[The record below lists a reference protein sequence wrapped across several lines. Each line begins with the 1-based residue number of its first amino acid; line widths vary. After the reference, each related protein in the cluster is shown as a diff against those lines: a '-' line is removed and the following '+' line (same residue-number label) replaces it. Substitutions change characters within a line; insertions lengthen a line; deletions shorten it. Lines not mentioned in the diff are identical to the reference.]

1 MLAAPSSPLALRYRV
16 PAMMSRNHTAL
27 DALSFFIADVQTGFG
42 PFIAVYLA
50 TSGWT
55 EGEIGRALSVG
66 ALVAVVSQLPAG
78 AAVDRL
84 ADKRIAAAIGC
95 AVVGVAALA
104 FAFSASTVSV
114 MSAEVLH
121 SFGSAMLGPAVAAV
135 SLAVVGRAGL
145 GLRLGRNARFAAIGN
160 GAAAGLLGAA
170 GSYLSPR
177 AVFWLTA
184 AFMVPGLA
192 ALRVITPPGPVAG
205 ERAESETDRVDPKS
219 PGATGVFQ
227 DLRALARDRAVLG
240 FASCVALFHVG
251 NAALL
256 PLASAHLTQ
265 SLGRQTNLVV
275 AAAVVVPQTIVA
287 LISPSVGHLA
297 DTRGPRLVLTLGFA
311 AVPLRAALLGLVSDP
326 YGIIAVQALDG
337 LGAATFGVMVPLVA
351 AELTRG
357 TNRFNLCLGLF
368 GLATGAGAS
377 ISTSLAGTLADDYGN
392 RVAFFALAL
401 CGLGAMAAAF
411 LSAPRKIGDDGP
423 IARP

>member
-1 MLAAPSSPLALRYRV
+1 MTSA
-16 PAMMSRNHTAL
+16 RNHYAL

-50 TSGWT
+50 TSGWS

-66 ALVAVVSQLPAG
+66 ALVAVVSQLPGG

-95 AVVGVAALA
+95 TVVGIAALA

-170 GSYLSPR
+170 GSWLSPR

-192 ALRVITPPGPVAG
+192 ALRLIAPPRPEDAEPAASEPAASEPAPG
-205 ERAESETDRVDPKS
+205 EPAPSRATS
-219 PGATGVFQ
+219 VFQ
-227 DLRALARDRAVLG
+227 DLKALARDRAVLG
-240 FASCVALFHVG
+240 FASCVALFHMG

-265 SLGRQTNLVV
+265 SLGTRTNLVV

-326 YGIIAVQALDG
+326 YAIIAVQALDG
-337 LGAATFGVMVPLVA
+337 IGAATFGVMVPLVA
-351 AELTRG
+351 AALTRG

-377 ISTSLAGTLADDYGN
+377 VSTSLAGTLADHFGN
-392 RVAFFALAL
+392 RIGFFALAL
-401 CGLGAMAAAF
+401 CGLGAVASAF
-411 LSAPRKIGDDGP
+411 LSAPLSVGDDGP
-423 IARP
+423 TARP

>member
-1 MLAAPSSPLALRYRV
+1 MKSA
-16 PAMMSRNHTAL
+16 RNHYAL

-50 TSGWT
+50 TSGWS

-66 ALVAVVSQLPAG
+66 ALVAVVSQLPGG

-95 AVVGVAALA
+95 VVVGIAALA
-104 FAFSASTVSV
+104 FAFSTSTVSV

-170 GSYLSPR
+170 GSWLSPR

-184 AFMVPGLA
+184 AFMLPGLA
-192 ALRVITPPGPVAG
+192 ALRVIAPPRPADAEPPAGGPAAG
-205 ERAESETDRVDPKS
+205 EPASRA
-219 PGATGVFQ
+219 GVFQ
-227 DLRALARDRAVLG
+227 DLKALARDKAVLG
-240 FASCVALFHVG
+240 FASCVALFHMG

-265 SLGRQTNLVV
+265 SLGTRTNLVV

-326 YGIIAVQALDG
+326 YAIIAVQALDG
-337 LGAATFGVMVPLVA
+337 IGAATFGVMVPLVA

-377 ISTSLAGTLADDYGN
+377 VSTSLAGTLADHFGN
-392 RVAFFALAL
+392 RIGFFALAL
-401 CGLGAMAAAF
+401 CGLGAVAAAF
-411 LSAPRKIGDDGP
+411 LSAPRSVGDDART
-423 IARP
+423 ARP

>member
-1 MLAAPSSPLALRYRV
+1 MRPRRRAVWRSGARV
-16 PAMMSRNHTAL
+16 PAMTSARNHYAL

-50 TSGWT
+50 TSGWS

-66 ALVAVVSQLPAG
+66 ALVAVVSQLPGG

-95 AVVGVAALA
+95 AVVGIAALA
-104 FAFSASTVSV
+104 FAFSTSTVSV

-192 ALRVITPPGPVAG
+192 ALRVIAPPRPEDPEPAAGTPAPS
-205 ERAESETDRVDPKS
+205 RT
-219 PGATGVFQ
+219 TGVFQ
-227 DLRALARDRAVLG
+227 DLKALARDKAVLG
-240 FASCVALFHVG
+240 FASCIALFHTG

-256 PLASAHLTQ
+256 PLASAHLSQ
-265 SLGRQTNLVV
+265 SLGTRTNLVV

-337 LGAATFGVMVPLVA
+337 IGAATFGVMVPLVA

-377 ISTSLAGTLADDYGN
+377 VSTSLAGTLADHFGN
-392 RVAFFALAL
+392 RTGFFALAL
-401 CGLGAMAAAF
+401 CGLGAVAAAF
-411 LSAPRKIGDDGP
+411 LSAPRSVGDDGP
-423 IARP
+423 TARP

>member
-1 MLAAPSSPLALRYRV
+1 MT
-16 PAMMSRNHTAL
+16 SRNHTAL

-50 TSGWT
+50 TSGWS

-177 AVFWLTA
+177 AVSS
-184 AFMVPGLA
+184 G
-192 ALRVITPPGPVAG
+192 
-205 ERAESETDRVDPKS
+205 
-219 PGATGVFQ
+219 
-227 DLRALARDRAVLG
+227 
-240 FASCVALFHVG
+240 
-251 NAALL
+251 
-256 PLASAHLTQ
+256 
-265 SLGRQTNLVV
+265 
-275 AAAVVVPQTIVA
+275 
-287 LISPSVGHLA
+287 
-297 DTRGPRLVLTLGFA
+297 
-311 AVPLRAALLGLVSDP
+311 
-326 YGIIAVQALDG
+326 
-337 LGAATFGVMVPLVA
+337 
-351 AELTRG
+351 
-357 TNRFNLCLGLF
+357 
-368 GLATGAGAS
+368 
-377 ISTSLAGTLADDYGN
+377 
-392 RVAFFALAL
+392 
-401 CGLGAMAAAF
+401 
-411 LSAPRKIGDDGP
+411 
-423 IARP
+423 